1 MKPLAISALAM
12 ILLVGIASAG
22 TVTITGICRNNLLP
36 GNVLN
41 FTLLNTGNDTAQNLI
56 LSPMLSGARP
66 QNLTYPIP
74 YLPPNLNITT
84 LIKVVNI
91 TRDGSFPD
99 ALILTYQQ
107 GTSTFQTIFPCIV
120 DIGMGTSSQLYLST
134 NTLASKG
141 NVSINVSV
149 VNGGAGTLDANVSE
163 FLPPQFSPTSP
174 ISYFVNLGPYATK
187 NLLFTA
193 KYPISSASYTGAIG
207 AQYFL
212 DNLSYARMAPISIV
226 ASQPR
231 DSGGPDYA
239 IALVA
244 AVAIIIIGLIARS
257 SLKKKG
263 RHHRENKQ
271 ED

>member
-1 MKPLAISALAM
+1 MKPIAISALAM
-12 ILLVGIASAG
+12 ILLVGIVSAG

-56 LSPMLSGARP
+56 LSPVLSGAHP

-74 YLPPNLNITT
+74 SLPPYVNVTT

-91 TRDGSFPD
+91 TRNGSFPD
-99 ALILTYQQ
+99 ALILSYQQ

-120 DIGMGTSSQLYLST
+120 DIGIGTSSQLYLST

-141 NVSINVSV
+141 IVLINVSV
-149 VNGGAGTLDANVSE
+149 VNGGAGELDANVSE

-174 ISYFVNLGPYATK
+174 SSYIVDLGPYATK

-193 KYPISSASYTGAIG
+193 QYPSASASYTGAIG
-207 AQYFL
+207 AQYFI
-212 DNLSYARMAPISIV
+212 DNVSYARMAPISIV
-226 ASQPR
+226 ASQPVEK
-231 DSGGPDYA
+231 GGTGYA
-239 IALVA
+239 ILLVA
-244 AVAIIIIGLIARS
+244 ALAIIIIGLIGRS
-257 SLKKKG
+257 ALKKKA
-263 RHHRENKQ
+263 RHRRESKRQ
-271 ED
+271 D